1 MCYSVTN
8 NMDDKIK
15 DKQVI
20 HKETD
25 IVDFVEEFLGV
36 KLFDSQKQMLKYS
49 QKYPDAKIIMHPL
62 RGRSSRS
69 LMILLIA
76 KAIFESQK
84 EEREDK
90 NDV

>member
-36 KLFDSQKQMLKYS
+36 KLFDSQKQMLKYL
-49 QKYPDAKIIMHPL
+49 QKHPDAQIIMH
-62 RGRSSRS
+62 RSSS
-69 LMILLIA
+69 SPMKLLIA

-84 EEREDK
+84 EEREDR

>member
-1 MCYSVTN
+1 MCYSVIN

-36 KLFDSQKQMLKYS
+36 KLFDFQKQMLRYL
-49 QKYPDAKIIMHPL
+49 QKHPDAQIIPL
-62 RGRSSRS
+62 RQHFSSS
-69 LMILLIA
+69 LMVLLIA
-76 KAIFESQK
+76 KAILFKAQK
-84 EEREDK
+84 EESEEI
-90 NDV
+90 NE

>member
-1 MCYSVTN
+1 MCYSVIN

-20 HKETD
+20 HKKTD
-25 IVDFVEEFLGV
+25 IVDFVEELLGI
-36 KLFDSQKQMLKYS
+36 KLFDSQKQILKYL
-49 QKYPDAKIIMHPL
+49 QKHPDAQIIMH
-62 RGRSSRS
+62 RSSSS
-69 LMILLIA
+69 LMALLIA

-90 NDV
+90 SK